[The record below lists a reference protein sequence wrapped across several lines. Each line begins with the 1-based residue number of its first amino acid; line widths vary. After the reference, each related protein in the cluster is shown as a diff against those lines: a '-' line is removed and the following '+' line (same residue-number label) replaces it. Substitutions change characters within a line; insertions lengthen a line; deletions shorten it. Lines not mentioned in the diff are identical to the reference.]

1 MTTREELRRIV
12 DILSEEHAVELLEY
26 ARWLEQAGETLTDDE
41 IARAKHGEEQ
51 LRCGERVSWED
62 LRRELNV

>member
-26 ARWLEQAGETLTDDE
+26 VHWLEQEGETLTAEE
-41 IARAKHGEEQ
+41 ITRAQCGEEQ
-51 LRCGERVSWED
+51 IRRGERVSWEE